1 MNELK
6 IMGLDSTD
14 ITSWDFQ
21 ALMAELQAITFEDA
35 DLIYSDDTIK
45 YAKKDRAIL
54 NKAKKVVE
62 EARKAYKA
70 RCLEPYDALKPQ
82 VKELTD
88 LIEEKRKQI
97 DDIVKE
103 YEDRQKEAKGKEI
116 MEYYD
121 RISGSLGEDA
131 EKLYQKIFDPKW
143 TNDSF
148 KTKYREAMQIAVASA
163 AKDLESIMA
172 LDSPFVDTLREKYI
186 ETLSMEAVLEKDEE
200 LKEAV
205 GKAGLTGATDGETLS
220 AQAVSAQTAAIP
232 SNRTADEEE
241 GTLVRI
247 HASQK
252 RLDMICDFM
261 RAIGVSFEIV

>member
-14 ITSWDFQ
+14 ITSWDFP

-54 NKAKKVVE
+54 NKAKKIVE
-62 EARKAYKA
+62 DTRKAYKA
-70 RCLEPYDALKPQ
+70 RCLEPYDALEPQ
-82 VKELTD
+82 VKDLTG

-103 YEDRQKEAKGKEI
+103 YEGRQKEAKEKEI

-148 KTKYREAMQIAVASA
+148 KTKYREAMQIAVAAA
-163 AKDLESIMA
+163 AKDLESIRA
-172 LDSPFVDTLREKYI
+172 LGSPFVDTLREKYI
-186 ETLSMEAVLEKDEE
+186 ETLSMEAVIEKDEE

-205 GKAGLTGATDGETLS
+205 GKAGYIDVIDEKAEFIQVAPALDE
-220 AQAVSAQTAAIP
+220 AIP
-232 SNRTADEEE
+232 ANKTADEEE

-252 RLDMICDFM
+252 RLDLICDFM